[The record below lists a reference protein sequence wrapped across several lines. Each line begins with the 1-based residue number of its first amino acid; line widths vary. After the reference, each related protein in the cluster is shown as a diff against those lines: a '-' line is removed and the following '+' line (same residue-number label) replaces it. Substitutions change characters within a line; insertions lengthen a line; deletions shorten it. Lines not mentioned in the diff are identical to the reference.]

1 MHISDRFGGYI
12 TVEAS
17 FVFPIVMF
25 VILAVLN
32 FGFDIYN
39 RTAADSRQMYLD
51 IRAEVVQRH
60 YFDTDTGGMDIRKA
74 VNGRIFKTDDT
85 EYGVNGIKNSTVVRL
100 IHVIKNHV
108 GRIIDDDGIYQGAE
122 QKLSEDNP

>member
-1 MHISDRFGGYI
+1 MHTCDRFGGYI

-25 VILAVLN
+25 VILALLN
-32 FGFDIYN
+32 FGFNIYN

-51 IRAEVVQRH
+51 VRAELVQRH
-60 YFDTDTGGMDIRKA
+60 YFDTDTGGMDIKKA
-74 VNGRIFKTDDT
+74 VNRGIFKKDDT
-85 EYGVNGIKNSTVVRL
+85 EYEVKGIKNSTVVRL
-100 IHVIKNHV
+100 IHVIKNHA

-122 QKLSEDNP
+122 